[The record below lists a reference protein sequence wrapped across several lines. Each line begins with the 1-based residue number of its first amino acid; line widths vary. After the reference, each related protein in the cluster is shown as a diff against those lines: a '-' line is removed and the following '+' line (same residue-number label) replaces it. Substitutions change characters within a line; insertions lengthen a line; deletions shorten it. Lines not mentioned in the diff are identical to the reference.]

1 MFGNKLIFQ
10 RSIKR
15 RSNELRI
22 FEIKCVDYFV
32 LDEYIL
38 IISLLD
44 SIYAL
49 SVMNHGGADIFQVLH
64 WIINSFLFQTH
75 QCRIVTAPVSLL

>member
-1 MFGNKLIFQ
+1 MFGKNLIFQ

-22 FEIKCVDYFV
+22 FEIKCVDNFV

-49 SVMNHGGADIFQVLH
+49 SVMNHGGAATALKT
-64 WIINSFLFQTH
+64 FL
-75 QCRIVTAPVSLL
+75 APADFEN